1 MIWPWTELRR
11 LQARIHHLETQN
23 EYLRNGEVL
32 RKLIVS
38 NAYRDLIAANKGI
51 RRLVD
56 KLKKKGAG

>member
-11 LQARIHHLETQN
+11 LQARITRLEEQN
-23 EYLRNGEVL
+23 DYLRNNDVQ
-32 RKLIVS
+32 RKLLVA